1 MVGRIESERIEFK
14 REYSE
19 KALKGVISFAN
30 SSGGKLYIGIDDDGT
45 MVGVVDPDEVGRS
58 VVSGVSN
65 GIFPDMVE
73 LISVSTMDCDG
84 KSVVCVEVS
93 EGSKK
98 PYYWRSKGLREG
110 GVFIRKGASS
120 IPASE
125 SQILKMVR
133 EYSDK
138 DYEEMVSLEQDLTF
152 DYTSQYFADR
162 GIEFGERQMM
172 SLGMIDRGMYTNV
185 AYFLSDQFSQ
195 GIKMAMYSDEYR
207 TAFVDHDETRGSVL
221 EQYDRACDF
230 VERHNNRRAV
240 IKGRFRQESRDYP
253 VEAVREVIANALVHR
268 DYEING
274 STLVSMF
281 EEEMWV
287 SSVGGIVRGLGMD
300 DIMLGT
306 SSRRNEKLADVFQRL
321 SIIENFGTGIPRIM
335 GLYRDE
341 AVKPRI
347 EASTNVFKVTLPRM
361 SVGTM
366 SDDARRL
373 VEAFSGRGTFTRAEA
388 EKALDV
394 SRSSAYA
401 AISELIAIGK
411 AEAVGSGRGTSYR
424 LVR

>member
-1 MVGRIESERIEFK
+1 
-14 REYSE
+14 
-19 KALKGVISFAN
+19 
-30 SSGGKLYIGIDDDGT
+30 
-45 MVGVVDPDEVGRS
+45 
-58 VVSGVSN
+58 
-65 GIFPDMVE
+65 
-73 LISVSTMDCDG
+73 
-84 KSVVCVEVS
+84 
-93 EGSKK
+93 
-98 PYYWRSKGLREG
+98 
-110 GVFIRKGASS
+110 
-120 IPASE
+120 
-125 SQILKMVR
+125 
-133 EYSDK
+133 
-138 DYEEMVSLEQDLTF
+138 
-152 DYTSQYFADR
+152 
-162 GIEFGERQMM
+162 
-172 SLGMIDRGMYTNV
+172 
-185 AYFLSDQFSQ
+185 
-195 GIKMAMYSDEYR
+195 
-207 TAFVDHDETRGSVL
+207 
-221 EQYDRACDF
+221 
-230 VERHNNRRAV
+230 
-240 IKGRFRQESRDYP
+240 
-253 VEAVREVIANALVHR
+253 
-268 DYEING
+268 
-274 STLVSMF
+274 
-281 EEEMWV
+281 
-287 SSVGGIVRGLGMD
+287 MD